1 MKGAQKMTRQ
11 RKKYCPFGRLMAQRM
26 YVLDLTT
33 KSLAERIG
41 TTQPHIVW
49 IMHGKVLPLPKTV
62 EKIADALGLD
72 YREAKEA
79 ASKGF

>member
-1 MKGAQKMTRQ
+1 MTRQ
-11 RKKYCPFGRLMAQRM
+11 RKKYCPFGKLMAQRM

-33 KSLAERIG
+33 KKLAEQIG

-72 YREAKEA
+72 CREAKEA
-79 ASKGF
+79 ASKVF